1 MIRSLVAPADHAEQ
15 DEFILRRNL
24 TQEKLEDAY
33 RAGDFLWLDV
43 VEPENKEIDWVGRFF
58 QLSPSVMDDLYRTDR
73 RPSLLIYPSYLFLS
87 LIQPQVK
94 QMKVESSEIHC
105 ILGERYFITVRG
117 SNSTAVEDAYNRAAQ
132 DTALWLKGLPYFLY
146 LACQAAIDTYYPL
159 LDRISNQLNR
169 IEEQL
174 MLNTDGVANPRQTV
188 YGAKQQLIAVRQMI
202 APQREVLSNLLG
214 EARLTEEDVRDLFR
228 HLYERLL
235 RVYDLIDAQR
245 DLSSNVLD
253 MMENQESKRMV
264 DAVNRLTIFS
274 MIFLPLT
281 FLSGLF
287 ELNFVTTPD
296 PLTLPL
302 NGRVMFVLVLS
313 LMVVSAGGMFWFLR
327 RRGWL

>member
-1 MIRSLVAPADHAEQ
+1 MIRSLVAPANHAEL

-33 RAGDFLWLDV
+33 TAGDFLWLDV
-43 VEPENKEIDWVGRFF
+43 VEPENNEIDWVGRFF
-58 QLSPSVMDDLYRTDR
+58 KLSPSVMDDLYRTDR

-87 LIQPQVK
+87 LFQPQVK

-105 ILGERYFITVRG
+105 ILGDRYFITVRG
-117 SNSTAVEDAYNRAAQ
+117 SNTTAVEDAYNRAAQ
-132 DTALWLKGLPYFLY
+132 DVALWSKGLPYFLY
-146 LACQAAIDTYYPL
+146 LACQTAIDSYYPL

-174 MLNTDGVANPRQTV
+174 ILNTDGVSNPRQSV
-188 YGAKQQLIAVRQMI
+188 YAAKQQLITVRQMI

-214 EARLTEEDVRDLFR
+214 EARLTEDDVRDLFR

-296 PLTLPL
+296 PLTLPIT
-302 NGRVMFVLVLS
+302 GRIMFFLVLS
-313 LMVVSAGGMFWFLR
+313 LMIVSAGGMFWFLR